1 MKKSVWEKSDN
12 VFCYSEF
19 SFLFSANFVFYSLN
33 LKPRNSKLHET
44 NSGRNTENV
53 FEMKSETEYELFC
66 RSGGSSALG
75 CSGAPQCVRGF
86 SGPRGVLESVGGCLV
101 GRGVSG
107 RPGDAGGCQSAVSR
121 PRHLDPLRVQKQSA
135 KAPRLSN
142 EKHTLRPLKT
152 PARAPAVG

>member
-1 MKKSVWEKSDN
+1 MLQRRRDRVLTVDRWQSENQVKKISLGKIGQR
-12 VFCYSEF
+12 FFYSEF
-19 SFLFSANFVFYSLN
+19 SFVFSANFVFYSLN

-53 FEMKSETEYELFC
+53 CEMKSETEYELFS
-66 RSGGSSALG
+66 RSGGSSAIG

-86 SGPRGVLESVGGCLV
+86 SGPRGVLQPVGSCLV

-121 PRHLDPLRVQKQSA
+121 PRHLDRLRVQ
-135 KAPRLSN
+135 N
-142 EKHTLRPLKT
+142 
-152 PARAPAVG
+152 